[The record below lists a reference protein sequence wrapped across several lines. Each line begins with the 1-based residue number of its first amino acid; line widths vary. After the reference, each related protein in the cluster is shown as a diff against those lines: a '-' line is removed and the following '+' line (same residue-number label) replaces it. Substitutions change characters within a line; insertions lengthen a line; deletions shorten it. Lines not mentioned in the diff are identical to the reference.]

1 MPNFTETPDDVSVYE
16 GEKIVVKC
24 EASGNP
30 KPWISWY
37 KGSKRLQ
44 DNSRFVKLSFRY
56 NAVLVIKWRRVTTLI
71 QKKNYCST
79 IQVQEKL
86 YFILEL

>member
-1 MPNFTETPDDVSVYE
+1 MPHFTETPDDVSVYE

-37 KGSKRLQ
+37 KESIRLL
-44 DNSRFVKLSFRY
+44 DNSRFVKFKFRLYSFNNRM
-56 NAVLVIKWRRVTTLI
+56 T
-71 QKKNYCST
+71 
-79 IQVQEKL
+79 
-86 YFILEL
+86 